1 MNPPPA
7 LKDRIAS
14 GILATA
20 ATVLAERGETVS
32 MAEIAEAAG
41 VGRATLYR
49 YFPNRE
55 ALLAGLVHA
64 AFDDLSARIA
74 DADLE
79 SVPVREGV
87 ARVARAFLTAGGN
100 YTAVINLK
108 HSRSGRA
115 ALPLPA
121 EADRRLAQPVRALLR
136 RGAADGTLR
145 GDIPPDVQFEM
156 LSALLERTI
165 SQMALHDWGTE
176 RASAVATA
184 LFLDGA
190 VAPPA

>member
-1 MNPPPA
+1 MNPSPA

-14 GILATA
+14 GIIATA
-20 ATVLAERGETVS
+20 ATVLAERGETAS

-55 ALLAGLVHA
+55 ALLAGLVQA

-74 DADLE
+74 DADLA

-87 ARVARAFLTAGGN
+87 ARVARAFVTAGGT
-100 YTAVINLK
+100 YTAVVNLR
-108 HSRSGRA
+108 HSRGGPGMP
-115 ALPLPA
+115 PLP
-121 EADRRLAQPVRALLR
+121 ETDRRLAEPVRALLR

-145 GDIPPDVQFEM
+145 GDMPAEVLFEM
-156 LSALLERTI
+156 FTALLERAI
-165 SQMALHDWGTE
+165 SQAAVQGWGAE
-176 RASAVATA
+176 HASAVVTA

-190 VAPPA
+190 DAPSE